1 MDKFVSIKPLDSQL
15 EPGKVVLKA
24 SDYRHLVSYEALVH
38 EMNLREQER
47 DERATQA
54 LHDAIQTGLQE
65 GRAQAHD
72 QVVQQLLGFT
82 IKMHDNLRNVELAM
96 TQVVIDAVQQI
107 LHTFEDRELVA
118 STVRRGIDLVRS
130 SKKLIIRVH
139 PQMQDVVL
147 EQLEEWQRTIVHIE
161 VLPDT
166 QLKLDECVLESDVGI
181 IHASVEQQI
190 ESLIRALRRTFPS
203 PKPQQRPAG

>member
-24 SDYRHLVSYEALVH
+24 RDYRHLVNYDTLVQ
-38 EMNLREQER
+38 EMAQREQER
-47 DERATQA
+47 EQRVTQA
-54 LHDAIQTGLQE
+54 LQDAIQAGMQQ
-65 GRAQAHD
+65 GHAQAHD
-72 QVVQQLLGFT
+72 QVVHQLLSFT
-82 IKMHDNLRNVELAM
+82 VKMHDNLRNIEVALV
-96 TQVVIDAVQQI
+96 QVVIESVQQI
-107 LHTFEDRELVA
+107 LHTFENRELVA
-118 STVRRGIDLVRS
+118 STVRRGMDLVRS

-190 ESLIRALRRTFPS
+190 ESLIRALRKTFPL
-203 PKPQQRPAG
+203 PKARPTK

>member
-15 EPGKVVLKA
+15 ESGKVVLKA
-24 SDYRHLVSYEALVH
+24 NDYRHLVSYETLVQEMALRDQA
-38 EMNLREQER
+38 REQ
-47 DERATQA
+47 RATQA
-54 LHDAIQTGLQE
+54 LTEAIQVGMQQ

-82 IKMHDNLRNVELAM
+82 IKMHDNLRNIELALV
-96 TQVVIDAVQQI
+96 QVVIDSVQQI
-107 LHTFEDRELVA
+107 LHTFENRELVA
-118 STVRRGIDLVRS
+118 STVRRGMDLIRS

-181 IHASVEQQI
+181 IHASVEQQM
-190 ESLIRALRRTFPS
+190 ESLIRALRKTFPLPKARPS
-203 PKPQQRPAG
+203 P

>member
-15 EPGKVVLKA
+15 ESGKVVLKA
-24 SDYRHLVSYEALVH
+24 NDYRHLVSYETLVQEMALRDQA
-38 EMNLREQER
+38 REQ
-47 DERATQA
+47 RATQA
-54 LHDAIQTGLQE
+54 LTEAIQAGMQQ

-82 IKMHDNLRNVELAM
+82 IKMHDNLRNIELALV
-96 TQVVIDAVQQI
+96 QVVIDSVQQI
-107 LHTFEDRELVA
+107 LHTFENRELVA
-118 STVRRGIDLVRS
+118 STVRRGMDLIRS

-181 IHASVEQQI
+181 IHASVEQQM
-190 ESLIRALRRTFPS
+190 ESLIRALRKTFPLPKARLS
-203 PKPQQRPAG
+203 P

>member
-24 SDYRHLVSYEALVH
+24 NDYRHLVNYETLVQEMALRDQA
-38 EMNLREQER
+38 REQ
-47 DERATQA
+47 RATQV
-54 LHDAIQTGLQE
+54 LTEAIQAGMQQ

-82 IKMHDNLRNVELAM
+82 IKMHDNLRNIELALV
-96 TQVVIDAVQQI
+96 QVVIDSVQQI
-107 LHTFEDRELVA
+107 LHTFENRELVA
-118 STVRRGIDLVRS
+118 STVRRGMDLIRS

-181 IHASVEQQI
+181 IHASVEQQM
-190 ESLIRALRRTFPS
+190 ESLIRALRKTFPLPKARPS
-203 PKPQQRPAG
+203 P

>member
-15 EPGKVVLKA
+15 ESGKVVLKA
-24 SDYRHLVSYEALVH
+24 NDYRHLVSYETLVQEMALRDQA
-38 EMNLREQER
+38 REQ
-47 DERATQA
+47 RATQA
-54 LHDAIQTGLQE
+54 LTEAIQAGMQQ

-82 IKMHDNLRNVELAM
+82 IKMHDNLRNIELALV
-96 TQVVIDAVQQI
+96 QVVIDSVQQI
-107 LHTFEDRELVA
+107 LHTFENRELVA
-118 STVRRGIDLVRS
+118 STVRRGMDLIRS

-181 IHASVEQQI
+181 IHASVEQQM
-190 ESLIRALRRTFPS
+190 ESLIRALRKTFPLPKARPS
-203 PKPQQRPAG
+203 P

>member
-24 SDYRHLVSYEALVH
+24 HDYRHLVNYDTLVQ
-38 EMNLREQER
+38 EMAQREQER
-47 DERATQA
+47 EQQATQA
-54 LHDAIQTGLQE
+54 LHEAIQAGMQQ

-72 QVVQQLLGFT
+72 QVVLQLLGFT
-82 IKMHDNLRNVELAM
+82 VKMHDNLRNVELAM
-96 TQVVIDAVQQI
+96 VQVVLDAVQQI
-107 LHTFEDRELVA
+107 LHSFDDRELVA
-118 STVRRGIDLVRS
+118 STVRRGMDLV
-130 SKKLIIRVH
+130 RVH

-147 EQLEEWQRTIVHIE
+147 EQLEEWQRMIVHIE

-181 IHASVEQQI
+181 IHTSVEQQM
-190 ESLIRALRRTFPS
+190 ESLIRALRKTFPL
-203 PKPQQRPAG
+203 PKMRPAQ

>member
-24 SDYRHLVSYEALVH
+24 NDYRHLVNYETLVQEMALRDQA
-38 EMNLREQER
+38 REQ
-47 DERATQA
+47 RATQV
-54 LHDAIQTGLQE
+54 LTEAIQAGMQQ

-82 IKMHDNLRNVELAM
+82 IKMHDNLRNIELALV
-96 TQVVIDAVQQI
+96 QVVIDSVQQI
-107 LHTFEDRELVA
+107 LHTFENRELVA
-118 STVRRGIDLVRS
+118 STVRRGMDLIRS
-130 SKKLIIRVH
+130 SKKLIIR
-139 PQMQDVVL
+139 
-147 EQLEEWQRTIVHIE
+147 IE

-181 IHASVEQQI
+181 IHASVEQQM
-190 ESLIRALRRTFPS
+190 ESLIRALRKTFPLPKARPS
-203 PKPQQRPAG
+203 P

>member
-24 SDYRHLVSYEALVH
+24 HDYRHLVNYDTLVQ
-38 EMNLREQER
+38 EMAQREQER
-47 DERATQA
+47 EQQATQA
-54 LHDAIQTGLQE
+54 LHEAIQAGMQQ

-72 QVVQQLLGFT
+72 QVVLQLLSFT
-82 IKMHDNLRNVELAM
+82 VKMHDNLRNVELAM
-96 TQVVIDAVQQI
+96 VQVVLDAVQQI
-107 LHTFEDRELVA
+107 LHSFDDRELVA
-118 STVRRGIDLVRS
+118 STVRRGMDLVRS

-147 EQLEEWQRTIVHIE
+147 EQLEEWQRMIVHIE

-181 IHASVEQQI
+181 IHTSVEQQM
-190 ESLIRALRRTFPS
+190 ESLIRALRKTFPL
-203 PKPQQRPAG
+203 PKMRPAQ

>member
-1 MDKFVSIKPLDSQL
+1 MQQ
-15 EPGKVVLKA
+15 G
-24 SDYRHLVSYEALVH
+24 H
-38 EMNLREQER
+38 
-47 DERATQA
+47 
-54 LHDAIQTGLQE
+54 
-65 GRAQAHD
+65 AQAHD
-72 QVVQQLLGFT
+72 QVVHQLLSFT
-82 IKMHDNLRNVELAM
+82 VKMHDNLRNIEVALV
-96 TQVVIDAVQQI
+96 QVVIESVQQI
-107 LHTFEDRELVA
+107 LHTFENRELVA
-118 STVRRGIDLVRS
+118 STVRRGMDLVRS

-190 ESLIRALRRTFPS
+190 ESLIRALRKTFPL
-203 PKPQQRPAG
+203 PKARPTK

>member
-15 EPGKVVLKA
+15 ESGKVVLKA
-24 SDYRHLVSYEALVH
+24 NDYRHLVSYETLVQEMALRDQA
-38 EMNLREQER
+38 REQ
-47 DERATQA
+47 RATQA
-54 LHDAIQTGLQE
+54 LTEAIQAGMQQ

-82 IKMHDNLRNVELAM
+82 IKMHDNLRNIELALV
-96 TQVVIDAVQQI
+96 QVVIDSVQQI
-107 LHTFEDRELVA
+107 LHTFENRELVA
-118 STVRRGIDLVRS
+118 STVRRGMDLIRS

-181 IHASVEQQI
+181 IHASVEQQM
-190 ESLIRALRRTFPS
+190 ESLIRALRKIFPLPKARPS
-203 PKPQQRPAG
+203 P